1 MHIRET
7 GTEAVKERSHLR
19 IVSMSSAAVW
29 EEAPSSRCLTGLLA
43 KARANL
49 HFQSIWAELNGAMG
63 DLGTYIPIVL
73 ALALARD
80 LDLGTTLIF
89 TGAYNIITGAIY
101 GVPMPVQPMKSI
113 AAVAISN
120 PSFGIPEIMAAGI
133 CTSSVVFFL
142 GATRLMDVVYR
153 LIPLPIVRGIQLSQ
167 GLAFAITAVRYVRNS
182 QDLGKGKSL
191 GQRPWFGLDG
201 LVLVIVA
208 AVFIVIVNGAGE
220 GEEQEENLSAE
231 IGRAGDAE
239 RGGWAQDR
247 PVEDARGEDLAACVE
262 GRVREG
268 RGAAAAAV
276 AAELGG
282 GGVQADR
289 GLVRGGAGGVGD
301 VCSGDGRGHEPGRVL
316 VRGDAVLPR
325 GGRIG
330 GAVQVR
336 RTDGGLRG
344 SSGGGEDDGRAA
356 AWRIAAAATGGV
368 PSGAAGGTAAIRR
381 GGTGHGGEGHDV
393 EGRVVRGAHLHRRV
407 VGGVER
413 GAGLRLLH
421 GGAYL
426 ARAEEEGDDEH
437 ELQQQYVIA
446 ADVRR

>member
-7 GTEAVKERSHLR
+7 ITEAVKERSHLR

-191 GQRPWFGLDG
+191 GQRPCAR
-201 LVLVIVA
+201 V
-208 AVFIVIVNGAGE
+208 
-220 GEEQEENLSAE
+220 
-231 IGRAGDAE
+231 RARRGVGGDKEAE

-247 PVEDARGEDLAACVE
+247 PVADARGEDLAACVE

-301 VCSGDGRGHEPGRVL
+301 VCSGDGRGDEPGRVL

-381 GGTGHGGEGHDV
+381 GGTGHGGEGHDL
-393 EGRVVRGAHLHRRV
+393 EGRVVRGARLHRRV

-413 GAGLRLLH
+413 GAGLRLRH